1 MAKCSKAKELIIS
14 TQDKAGMLAE
24 VSAAIS
30 AAGVNISA
38 ICAYAMEGK
47 AIFMLLTSDN
57 AKAKSIAASKGWK
70 VDEGEVVVI
79 ELVDKVGAAKEI
91 ADKLKAKNVNLRY
104 CYGTTCTCAPNCT
117 CRLVLKSDN
126 NDAIIAA
133 LK

>member
-1 MAKCSKAKELIIS
+1 MAKCIKAKELIIS
-14 TQDKAGMLAE
+14 AEDKAGMLAE

-30 AAGVNISA
+30 AQGVNISA

-57 AKAKSIAASKGWK
+57 AKAKSAAASKGWK
-70 VDEGEVVVI
+70 VDESDVVVAD
-79 ELVDKVGAAKEI
+79 LVDKVGAAKEI
-91 ADKLKAKNVNLRY
+91 ADKLKAKNVNLAY
-104 CYGTTCTCAPNCT
+104 CYGTTCACAPNCA
-117 CRLVLKSDN
+117 CKLVLKSDN